1 MLLML
6 MPDAAD
12 AAYADSDAA
21 YAEADAAD
29 EQMIDDQM
37 IRWADELM
45 LGHQE
50 LHTSQRAFVPGRFF
64 FTLFV

>member
-21 YAEADAAD
+21 YAEADADAD
-29 EQMIDDQM
+29 EQMIRRSDDQM
-37 IRWADELM
+37 SR
-45 LGHQE
+45 
-50 LHTSQRAFVPGRFF
+50 
-64 FTLFV
+64 

>member
-21 YAEADAAD
+21 DAEADAAD
-29 EQMIDDQM
+29 ADADEQM